1 LIVVFDASSLVGAAL
16 RPGSVPETALLTAVD
31 RGTLAVSR
39 EVVDEYRAVLCRPKF
54 AHALSAERREAIIEL
69 IEVVSQRVQPIERV
83 TDCRDQ
89 KDNMY
94 LALAAASGATLLVSS
109 DADLLVLDSWR
120 GVRILTPAAFLVH
133 VGTALPE

>member
-1 LIVVFDASSLVGAAL
+1 
-16 RPGSVPETALLTAVD
+16 
-31 RGTLAVSR
+31 
-39 EVVDEYRAVLCRPKF
+39 
-54 AHALSAERREAIIEL
+54 
-69 IEVVSQRVQPIERV
+69 VVSQRVQPIERV

-109 DADLLVLDSWR
+109 DADLLVLDPWR

-133 VGTALPE
+133 VGTAQPE